1 MLRFV
6 NLAAALLVLGV
17 STYLEAFVP
26 PRPQVDFLKLLV
38 STPLIFISWLLA
50 SALALGAAPSK
61 FVVRLAMIFHGVMML
76 CAPFSAFL
84 ALWAVASGRP
94 GLVAAIVAV
103 AVGSGLLVLANHREF
118 VRRGLWR
125 GLFVPKAHKPDT

>member
-6 NLAAALLVLGV
+6 NLAAAVLVLGV
-17 STYLEAFVP
+17 STYLEAFAP
-26 PRPQVDFLKLLV
+26 PWPQGAFLKLLV
-38 STPLIFISWLLA
+38 NTPLFFIAWLLA
-50 SALALGAAPSK
+50 SALALGPAPSK
-61 FVVRLAMIFHGVMML
+61 FVVRLGMFFHGVMML
-76 CAPFSAFL
+76 CAPFSVFL

-94 GLVAAIVAV
+94 GLGVAIVAV